1 MTTIPQ
7 VAEAMQRVLTTTAQ
21 RVAHQTGFV
30 QRDSKLDGALFAQTM
45 VFGCLRRPETKLGD
59 LTQTAASL
67 HLQISNQGIDQRFT
81 PAAAK
86 LLKEVLDAAATE
98 IIAAE
103 PVAIPLL
110 QRFSAVIIQD
120 GSTIA
125 LPEELATVW
134 HGCGGSSPEAGAAA
148 LKIQV
153 RFDLLSGTLQ
163 GPLLQDGRA
172 HDQSATLQKVPLHK
186 RALHLN
192 DLGYFSLDAF
202 HDIEA
207 HGGFFLSR
215 LKVQTMLFDTEGQR
229 LDLASFLKAQAGP
242 SLDLPVHMGAQHRL
256 SVRLLAMRV
265 AKSVANERRCKLKAA
280 ARRKGQTVS
289 KARLALADWTIFI
302 TNVPKELLTLEQA
315 LVLARARWQ
324 IELLFKLWKQV
335 GRIDEWRSKNPY
347 RILCE
352 LYGKLIAMVIQ
363 HWLILVGA
371 WAYPDRSL
379 IKAAEMVQGMAFTI
393 ALAMAGVI
401 DIILV
406 LTEIGSCLGFA
417 SRMNRRKKHPNTYQ
431 LLLDLKEVA

>member
-21 RVAHQTGFV
+21 RVARQTGFV

-45 VFGCLRRPETKLGD
+45 VLGCLRRPETKLGD

-81 PAAAK
+81 PAAAR

-103 PVAIPLL
+103 PAAIPLL

-120 GSTIA
+120 GSTIT
-125 LPEELATVW
+125 LPEELSPVW
-134 HGCGGSSPEAGAAA
+134 RGCGGSSPEAGAAA

-153 RFDLLSGTLQ
+153 RFDLLSGTLE

-172 HDQSATLQKVPLHK
+172 HDQSASFQKVPRK

-202 HDIEA
+202 QDIDA

-215 LKVQTMLFDTEGQR
+215 LKVQTILFDPEGQR
-229 LDLASFLKAQAGP
+229 LDLASFLKAQVEP
-242 SLDLPVHMGAQHRL
+242 RVDLPVQMGAQHRL
-256 SVRLLAMRV
+256 PVRLLAMRV
-265 AKSVANERRCKLKAA
+265 AASVAKERRRKLKAA

-302 TNVPKELLTLEQA
+302 ANVPKELLTLEEA

-363 HWLILVGA
+363 HWLLLVGT

-406 LTEIGSCLGFA
+406 LTEISACLGFA